1 MAVLTTFFI
10 GNERHPKNSLRLK
23 KRKKKIFI
31 HLYLIPTKSAFG
43 TREEVIISQMKPYIT
58 PLYLSYVMSSRK
70 CASGQSIITR
80 LRNMEICMRSL
91 HSHSPTVNG
100 HD

>member
-31 HLYLIPTKSAFG
+31 HLYLIQTKSAFG

-58 PLYLSYVMSSRK
+58 PLYLSYVMSS
-70 CASGQSIITR
+70 SQSIIIR

-91 HSHSPTVNG
+91 HGHSPTVNG
-100 HD
+100 HE